1 MSHSQAAFT
10 DKPLAFGSGL
20 RLPQPVWLILF
31 ALAAGLAQGLSTPAL
46 IKAFAAG
53 YGQALGSFA
62 LILIPSFILAACLSR
77 QNLQGA
83 PGMTSVLAPVTAAGM
98 MCPDT
103 SYAALSS
110 IAQKR
115 KLSVAFGSHA
125 GYRLLFPAGPLIVA
139 TGLGV
144 DSGGLLVQGLV
155 LLIPVWLAGEAWSRY
170 RGFQLSVSHE
180 APGDVSG
187 SLAYALAPLMAL
199 AGLLLA
205 GGTADLTAI
214 PVLDFLT
221 RPKGALIVAAGMALA
236 AAPADQRRACL
247 DAALSRSAS
256 LLLVIGAASAFGT
269 MIIGM
274 LPAQEMIPASASGM
288 PLLLALFAASM
299 IIKILHG
306 SSTISLATAI
316 AVLGPVVH
324 ATALPPAAAVLAIC
338 LGSLVILPT
347 DSFYWLVRTDALR
360 DAEERQALLTLVSG
374 AMLQAGAGLLGLLA
388 MVFLG
393 LA

>member
-1 MSHSQAAFT
+1 MNHSQAALT
-10 DKPLAFGSGL
+10 DKPLALGSGL

-46 IKAFAAG
+46 IKAFATG

-83 PGMTSVLAPVTAAGM
+83 PGVASLLAPVTAAGM

-144 DSGGLLVQGLV
+144 DSGALLVQGLV
-155 LLIPVWLAGEAWSRY
+155 LLIPVWLAGEVWSRY
-170 RGFQLSVSHE
+170 RGFRLSVSHDT
-180 APGDVSG
+180 PGDLSG
-187 SLAYALAPLMAL
+187 SLAYALAPLMVL

-205 GGTADLTAI
+205 GGIADLTAV

-236 AAPADQRRACL
+236 AAPANERRACL

-256 LLLVIGAASAFGT
+256 LLLVIGAASAFGA
-269 MIIGM
+269 MIIGL
-274 LPAQEMIPASASGM
+274 LPAREMIPASASGM
-288 PLLLALFAASM
+288 PLLVALFAASM
-299 IIKILHG
+299 IIKMLHG

-360 DAEERQALLTLVSG
+360 HVEERQALFTLVSG